1 MLSDFN
7 DRTRDIFRL
16 IVEEFLETGN
26 PMGSRTLSQKLS
38 PSLSPATI
46 RNIMS
51 DLEELDLIH
60 APHISAGRLPTEQG
74 LRLYVNGLMQVGNLS
89 PADKSELESTYNP
102 LQPAHD
108 VYERASHVLSGLS
121 SCLSVVI
128 SPKINKPIKHIQ
140 FLKLEPMRVLVIIVL
155 QDGVIENR
163 IFTTPHPIDAA
174 TLEQAT
180 NYLNEKLLGKTFHD
194 ARDDI
199 LADIRNHKTNL
210 SALTTHL
217 VEQGLIVGIDT
228 SAGGNI
234 IVRGQSHLLN
244 DAHEMGN
251 LEKARSV
258 LTLLEE
264 EENMLKILELVTAG
278 DGVQI
283 FIGSDNRFFDRPS
296 WSTIFSPYRDETGR
310 LIGAVGVIGPMRLN
324 YARIVPIVDFT
335 SQIMTRMTSIS
346 PVTQLEKK

>member
-7 DRTRDIFRL
+7 DRTRDIFRI

-26 PMGSRTLSQKLS
+26 PMGSRTLSQKL
-38 PSLSPATI
+38 PHSLSPATI

-51 DLEELDLIH
+51 DLEQMDLIH
-60 APHISAGRLPTEQG
+60 SPHISAGRLPTEQG
-74 LRLYVNGLMQVGNLS
+74 LRLYVNGLMQVGQLS
-89 PADKSELESTYNP
+89 AKDQSELENAYNP
-102 LQPAHD
+102 HLAVQD
-108 VYERASHVLSGLS
+108 TYERASAVLSELS

-140 FLKLEPMRVLVIIVL
+140 FLPLEPSRVLVIMVL

-163 IFTTPHPIDAA
+163 IITTTHTIDAS
-174 TLEQAT
+174 TLEQAS
-180 NYLNEKLLGKTFHD
+180 NFLNAKLIGKTLFD

-210 SALTTHL
+210 STLTAHL

-228 SAGGNI
+228 GSGGNI
-234 IVRGQSHLLN
+234 IVRGQSHLLH

-251 LEKARSV
+251 LEKARGI

-264 EENMLKILELVTAG
+264 EENMLKILDLVAAG

-283 FIGSDNRFFDRPS
+283 FIGSDNRFFDRQS
-296 WSTIFSPYRDETGR
+296 WSTIFSPYRDDTGR

-335 SQIMTRMTSIS
+335 SQIMSRLSAVSVMPI
-346 PVTQLEKK
+346 LEKS